1 MRDLFKYF
9 LTLAVM
15 GTGFYAAQQYRR
27 TERPPTSDAVASPQE
42 TAESVPTDFQR
53 PTEAG
58 PPSALPVAA
67 LADVDRVPLLGP
79 DRASA
84 LGKSAENR
92 ANSVTKQ
99 PTLRGDKPTADAK
112 AADNDKDKDK
122 TSIAAHAGRNDKKQS
137 EAKPASR
144 KQDKKKPATSQPP
157 AAGEDDELPE
167 FAREYRP
174 HFQTLES
181 ASNPTS
187 AAEARARVDPDK
199 NHRASRASAQ
209 AKDRQQ
215 PAAKGPRRHR
225 IVEGDTLKRLAE
237 KYLGSEDR
245 YLSIFQAN
253 SDVLFD
259 WRLIPIGVEIVIPD
273 RATVVAQAAG
283 APTAGAAEGKP
294 DAWMFD
300 QLEDAPVSLPA
311 TVDDWWPR

>member
-1 MRDLFKYF
+1 MRDWFKYF

-27 TERPPTSDAVASPQE
+27 PERPPTSDTVASRQE
-42 TAESVPTDFQR
+42 TGAFVPADFQR
-53 PTEAG
+53 PNEAG

-67 LADVDRVPLLGP
+67 LADVDRVSLLGP
-79 DRASA
+79 DRASV
-84 LGKSAENR
+84 LGKSAENT

-99 PTLRGDKPTADAK
+99 PTLRGDKPAADAK
-112 AADNDKDKDK
+112 AADNDK
-122 TSIAAHAGRNDKKQS
+122 TSVAAHAGRNDKRQSDAKSGSKKQ
-137 EAKPASR
+137 E
-144 KQDKKKPATSQPP
+144 KKKPATTKPP
-157 AAGEDDELPE
+157 AGGKDEELPE
-167 FAREYRP
+167 FAREYQP
-174 HFQTLES
+174 HFQVLER
-181 ASNPTS
+181 ASHPTS
-187 AAEARARVDPDK
+187 IAEAKVDPDK
-199 NHRASRASAQ
+199 SHRASRSNAQ

-215 PAAKGPRRHR
+215 SAAKGPRRHR
-225 IVEGDTLKRLAE
+225 IVEGDTLRRLAE

-273 RATVVAQAAG
+273 RATVVAQASG

-311 TVDDWWPR
+311 TADDGWPR